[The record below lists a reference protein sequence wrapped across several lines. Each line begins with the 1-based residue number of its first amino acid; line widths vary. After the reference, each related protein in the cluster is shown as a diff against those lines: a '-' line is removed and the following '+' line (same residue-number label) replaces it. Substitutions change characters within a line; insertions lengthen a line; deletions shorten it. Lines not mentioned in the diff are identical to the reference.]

1 MMGLLVFPFSNIE
14 AAVITQDGF
23 MSTGSNANTTN
34 QYAFT
39 AQNARGVFESVVGCT
54 ITTNSISNLISK
66 VLVKGQK
73 FGSQTNARYQEI
85 FLSREDTAGAGEGTE
100 VNLKSTTEQDFAK
113 RYGWDASSQQED
125 NAVNEFNKFN
135 TETGVAPGQ
144 PVMDIG
150 VQSNTQ
156 KSIDEQKDINESAK
170 KTLAEIEEAKIREQ
184 CLNGV
189 AYTLAK
195 KQLAKITNDT
205 LSWVNTGLGGDP
217 FFVRDQVS
225 YLENI
230 ADQELSKF
238 LNPISS
244 SANSNLYPY
253 GRTFA
258 RGQFLDR
265 STSFEQRSIS
275 TMSRNLPAN
284 TTTDDWSNDFSRGG
298 WPAWFAF
305 TQNPANNPLGYQ
317 LIATEE
323 AAKRQNAAQQAAQKE
338 IDQGNGF
345 LSDKKCVESVG
356 KNNSNITFTD
366 SKGNTIEMSYYEF
379 LKLEE
384 EIAVIPDKQI
394 FTVTGENGEQTE
406 ISKAEIQKIR
416 NNINTSGNIDGYS
429 TTNGA
434 MSTNGVLPDGS
445 RCLRWEVVTPG
456 SVISNQVNEALT
468 SSIRQLEL
476 ADSINESL
484 SGIFEG
490 LLTNLMSK
498 GLKNL
503 DQTTNGT
510 SSTSNGNYN
519 FSNFYDSLGNNL
531 SILPGYN
538 SNRDVLLVNQGSGF
552 NTNDFDITIDLGD
565 ITGTIYY
572 ESCKSAALSK
582 KNPKLCST
590 AKTGTS
596 SKDDGLS
603 NPDNVSPTESKNDR
617 PVNPVILDECYDG
630 IDNDGDGKADGDDPI
645 CKIGQNGVVKKG
657 LITLQKDYIEA
668 VKRAKAE
675 LPNVMP
681 ALGELDYCIPGPNP
695 AWRNTAIESVN
706 ANIEFVRSLS
716 IDKDQNITSIYGKMA
731 DLDKRF
737 YENKEGNGWATA
749 GQIVP
754 AVGAAFGPV
763 GTGIGTVV
771 GALFNLKA
779 QDVKNRVAEN
789 YYNET
794 ALLDRY
800 LVNNIEEFEKDK
812 VNGITKLIKTFNFYE
827 SDYESLYGQN
837 SPMRTPPSLFEKND
851 FYLPMANTGLE
862 LTQNMRVYA
871 KNIEKATSDYDDLVT
886 EANAN
891 IYKLEEIKKKV
902 DIIVRRAKA
911 RRAND
916 ILRGRIKVDPA
927 CYGLIDLGITDAV
940 DKEKGFD
947 DGGGVVGANGT
958 GTGGT
963 TGGGTQTTGNK
974 TGSQ

>member
-1 MMGLLVFPFSNIE
+1 MNYTKKTNVFSKSTLSILMMGLLVFPFSNIE
-14 AAVITQDGF
+14 AAVVSQNGF
-23 MSTGSNANTTN
+23 MSTGSGANTTN

-39 AQNARGVFESVVGCT
+39 AQNAKGVFESVVGCT

-73 FGSQTNARYQEI
+73 FGAQTNSRYQEI

-100 VNLKSTTEQDFAK
+100 VNLKSTAEQDFTK

-125 NAVNEFNKFN
+125 NAVNEFNKFV

-156 KSIDEQKDINESAK
+156 KSIDEQKEINESTK

-230 ADQELSKF
+230 ADQELIKF

-244 SANSNLYPY
+244 STNSTLYPY

-317 LIATEE
+317 IIATEE

-366 SKGNTIEMSYYEF
+366 SNGNTIEMSYYEF

-429 TTNGA
+429 TTNGT
-434 MSTNGVLPDGS
+434 MSTNSILPDGS

-572 ESCKSAALSK
+572 EGCKKTIVNK
-582 KNPKLCST
+582 KDSIPCVSI
-590 AKTGTS
+590 
-596 SKDDGLS
+596 KD
-603 NPDNVSPTESKNDR
+603 KNL
-617 PVNPVILDECYDG
+617 VNPIVLNECSDG
-630 IDNDGDGKADGDDPI
+630 IDNDGDGQTDSNDST
-645 CKIGQNGVVKKG
+645 CKTGQNGVVKKG

-668 VKRAKAE
+668 VKRAKVE

-754 AVGAAFGPV
+754 AVGSAFGPV
-763 GTGIGTVV
+763 GTGISTVV

-789 YYNET
+789 YYNEKT
-794 ALLDRY
+794 LLERY
-800 LVNNIEEFEKDK
+800 QINNIEEFEKDK
-812 VNGITKLIKTFNFYE
+812 VNGITKLIKTFNAYE

-902 DIIVRRAKA
+902 DTIVRRAKA

-927 CYGLIDLGITDAV
+927 CYGLIDLGITDAI
-940 DKEKGFD
+940 DKEEGNGSSGI
-947 DGGGVVGANGT
+947 GGGVVGAGGT

>member
-1 MMGLLVFPFSNIE
+1 MNYTKKTNVFSKSTLSILMMGLLVFPFSNIE
-14 AAVITQDGF
+14 AAVVSQNGF
-23 MSTGSNANTTN
+23 MSTGSGANTTN

-39 AQNARGVFESVVGCT
+39 AQNAKGVFESVVGCT

-73 FGSQTNARYQEI
+73 FGAQTNSRYQEI
-85 FLSREDTAGAGEGTE
+85 FLSREDTVGAGEGTE
-100 VNLKSTTEQDFAK
+100 VNLKSTAEQDFTK

-125 NAVNEFNKFN
+125 NAVNEFNKFV

-156 KSIDEQKDINESAK
+156 KSIDEQKEINESTK

-230 ADQELSKF
+230 ADQELIKF

-244 SANSNLYPY
+244 STNSTLYPY

-317 LIATEE
+317 IIATEE

-366 SKGNTIEMSYYEF
+366 SNGNTIEMSYYEF

-429 TTNGA
+429 TTNGT
-434 MSTNGVLPDGS
+434 MSTNSILPDGS

-572 ESCKSAALSK
+572 EGCKKTIVNK
-582 KNPKLCST
+582 KDSIPCVSI
-590 AKTGTS
+590 
-596 SKDDGLS
+596 KD
-603 NPDNVSPTESKNDR
+603 KNL
-617 PVNPVILDECYDG
+617 VNPIVLNECSDG
-630 IDNDGDGKADGDDPI
+630 IDNDGDGQTDSNDST
-645 CKIGQNGVVKKG
+645 CKTGQNGVVKKG

-668 VKRAKAE
+668 VKRAKVE

-754 AVGAAFGPV
+754 AVGSAFGPV
-763 GTGIGTVV
+763 GTGISTVV

-789 YYNET
+789 YYNEKT
-794 ALLDRY
+794 LLERY
-800 LVNNIEEFEKDK
+800 QINNIEEFEKDK
-812 VNGITKLIKTFNFYE
+812 VNGITKLIKTFNAYE

-902 DIIVRRAKA
+902 DTIVRRAKA

-927 CYGLIDLGITDAV
+927 CYGLIDLGITDAI
-940 DKEKGFD
+940 DKEEGNGSSGI
-947 DGGGVVGANGT
+947 GGGVVGAGGT

>member
-1 MMGLLVFPFSNIE
+1 MNYTKKTNVFSKSTLSILMMGLLVFPFSNIE
-14 AAVITQDGF
+14 AAVVSQNGF
-23 MSTGSNANTTN
+23 MSTGSGANTTN

-39 AQNARGVFESVVGCT
+39 AQNAKGVFESVVGCT

-73 FGSQTNARYQEI
+73 FGAQTNSRYQEI
-85 FLSREDTAGAGEGTE
+85 FLSREDTVGAGEGTE
-100 VNLKSTTEQDFAK
+100 VNLKSTAEQDFTK

-125 NAVNEFNKFN
+125 NAVNEFNKFV

-156 KSIDEQKDINESAK
+156 KSIDEQKEINESTK

-230 ADQELSKF
+230 ADQELIKF

-244 SANSNLYPY
+244 STNSTLYPY

-317 LIATEE
+317 IIATEE

-366 SKGNTIEMSYYEF
+366 SNGNTIEMSYYEF

-429 TTNGA
+429 TTNGT
-434 MSTNGVLPDGS
+434 MSTNSILPDGS

-538 SNRDVLLVNQGSGF
+538 SNRDVLIVNQGSGF

-572 ESCKSAALSK
+572 EGCKKTIVNK
-582 KNPKLCST
+582 KDSIPCVSI
-590 AKTGTS
+590 
-596 SKDDGLS
+596 KD
-603 NPDNVSPTESKNDR
+603 KNL
-617 PVNPVILDECYDG
+617 VNPIVLNECSDG
-630 IDNDGDGKADGDDPI
+630 IDNDGDGQTDSNDST
-645 CKIGQNGVVKKG
+645 CKTGQNGVVKKG

-668 VKRAKAE
+668 VKRAKVE

-754 AVGAAFGPV
+754 AVGSAFGPV
-763 GTGIGTVV
+763 GTGISTVV

-789 YYNET
+789 YYNEKT
-794 ALLDRY
+794 LLERY
-800 LVNNIEEFEKDK
+800 QINNIEEFEKDK
-812 VNGITKLIKTFNFYE
+812 VNGITKLIKTFNAYE

-902 DIIVRRAKA
+902 DTIVRRAKA

-927 CYGLIDLGITDAV
+927 CYGLIDLGITDAI
-940 DKEKGFD
+940 DKEEGNGSSGI
-947 DGGGVVGANGT
+947 GGGVVGAGGT